1 MKRFIFFFYLIF
13 ISPNIFGQGLSNDVD
28 FLTKI
33 NGLKNGYQP
42 MMFLE
47 KSDSIK
53 LVSFVLDKIDDKDKQ
68 YHNEFIELRKFNA
81 INKESILAIE
91 ENYILLILEEPSGKL
106 RAATFG
112 LNGKPIETVLIYDNA
127 LFPVYEFREYES
139 RRFSPS
145 KKYHFNPQK
154 RSFTFSSIMKTTEII
169 LKNNESQEIYLFDQ
183 EEYDETTNKQQLF
196 INENGGF
203 INYSY
208 DYNTPPEINFGFIK
222 LESNLFKDENATV
235 ATEYDNDDEEYYK
248 IYLSRDKS
256 AELVVDITHS
266 EDLVMKIKMEEYQDV
281 IDVSVFQQFKN
292 ILAINGDGDF
302 CEIQSPFYQSKWYSI
317 PLEFN
322 VFCLEQIS
330 EKRQNEF
337 INLTTR
343 EFKKKVKKECSP
355 EHYSQIKKTKKNGL
369 KNYILTSEISI
380 KVVIKKKAQTI
391 EEYVTF
397 ILANGC

>member
-1 MKRFIFFFYLIF
+1 MIRSIFFFYIIF
-13 ISPNIFGQGLSNDVD
+13 ISPNIFAQGLSNDVD

-145 KKYHFNPQK
+145 KKYHFKPQK
-154 RSFTFSSIMKTTEII
+154 RSLTLSSIMKTT
-169 LKNNESQEIYLFDQ
+169 K
-183 EEYDETTNKQQLF
+183 
-196 INENGGF
+196 
-203 INYSY
+203 
-208 DYNTPPEINFGFIK
+208 
-222 LESNLFKDENATV
+222 
-235 ATEYDNDDEEYYK
+235 
-248 IYLSRDKS
+248 
-256 AELVVDITHS
+256 
-266 EDLVMKIKMEEYQDV
+266 
-281 IDVSVFQQFKN
+281 
-292 ILAINGDGDF
+292 
-302 CEIQSPFYQSKWYSI
+302 
-317 PLEFN
+317 
-322 VFCLEQIS
+322 
-330 EKRQNEF
+330 
-337 INLTTR
+337 
-343 EFKKKVKKECSP
+343 
-355 EHYSQIKKTKKNGL
+355 
-369 KNYILTSEISI
+369 
-380 KVVIKKKAQTI
+380 
-391 EEYVTF
+391 
-397 ILANGC
+397 